1 MLLFEVL
8 FYACIKAKEG
18 IKFEENLNL
27 LFGKHAYLFSTLYK
41 LFDNLLKALSNASI
55 CPLINYSFK
64 YTQETSEDIYF
75 VLLNRFCLAN
85 NLTNNKVLRL
95 TYHNTHRLIYFNY
108 LESYYKCEDVGK
120 DILKKR
126 LDIAKGIEIYTI
138 DSFGLVD
145 KKRRKPN
152 DVLENNELEYVFEG
166 NTIKMLN
173 HAQHEDLLFFG
184 GKRTLFTKT
193 LKREIKRAH
202 KLVVKTS

>member
-1 MLLFEVL
+1 
-8 FYACIKAKEG
+8 
-18 IKFEENLNL
+18 
-27 LFGKHAYLFSTLYK
+27 
-41 LFDNLLKALSNASI
+41 
-55 CPLINYSFK
+55 
-64 YTQETSEDIYF
+64 

-95 TYHNTHRLIYFNY
+95 TYHKGDRLIYFNY
-108 LESYYKCEDVGK
+108 LESYYKCEEVGK
-120 DILKKR
+120 DIVKKR

-152 DVLENNELEYVFEG
+152 DVLENNELEYIFEG

-184 GKRTLFTKT
+184 GKRTLFSKT
-193 LKREIKRAH
+193 VKREIKRAH
-202 KLVVKTS
+202 KLVAKTS